1 MPRPT
6 GPAPIKAIFAE
17 RSVIFSLI
25 RHGHSR
31 IHITLKSARPPVSS
45 LHTGNQQRAPRL
57 ERAELLRVSEPPAR
71 VDLRRWR
78 RIHDA
83 FVCDILETSRAEQFG
98 PFLGGKKMRRYRQQI
113 SPVMAVRI
121 VAVVVDED
129 PRRPALVQNAKNISE
144 AGSRIGPVI
153 R

>member
-6 GPAPIKAIFAE
+6 GPAPINAIFAE
-17 RSVIFSLI
+17 RSVIPSLI

-31 IHITLKSARPPVSS
+31 IHITLKSARPPASS
-45 LHTGNQQRAPRL
+45 LYTGNQQRALRP
-57 ERAELLRVSEPPAR
+57 ERAKMLRVSEPPAR
-71 VDLRRWR
+71 VDFGRWR

-83 FVCDILETSRAEQFG
+83 FVRDILETGRAEQFG
-98 PFLGGKKMRRYRQQI
+98 PFLAGKKMRGYRQQI
-113 SPVMAVRI
+113 SPVMAELI
-121 VAVVVDED
+121 VAVVVDEE
-129 PRRPALVQNAKNISE
+129 PRRPALVQHAKNISE